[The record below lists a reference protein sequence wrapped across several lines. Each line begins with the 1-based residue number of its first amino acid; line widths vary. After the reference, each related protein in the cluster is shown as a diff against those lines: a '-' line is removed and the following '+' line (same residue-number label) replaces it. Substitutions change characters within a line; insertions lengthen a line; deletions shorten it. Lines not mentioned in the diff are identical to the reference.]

1 MILTR
6 DEFFDAINKRVGENT
21 DDESLKFIED
31 MTDTYNSLETD
42 RNSDDWERKYKDLDA
57 EWRERYRRR
66 FFEGKED
73 IVDENR
79 EDVKDESEPSTF
91 DELFEEREE

>member
-6 DEFFDAINKRVGENT
+6 DEFFEAINKRVGENT

-31 MTDTYNSLETD
+31 MTDTYNAIADSGEE
-42 RNSDDWERKYKDLDA
+42 DWKKKYEELDS
-57 EWRERYRRR
+57 EWRERYRKR
-66 FFEGKED
+66 FFDGKDEIVDDQKED
-73 IVDENR
+73 IK
-79 EDVKDESEPSTF
+79 EDSEPSTF

>member
-42 RNSDDWERKYKDLDA
+42 RNGDDGENKDNDLAA

-66 FFEGKED
+66 FCEGKED

-79 EDVKDESEPSTF
+79 EDLKDESEPSTF

>member
-6 DEFFDAINKRVGENT
+6 DEFFEAINKRVGENT

-42 RNSDDWERKYKDLDA
+42 RNSDDWERKYNDLDA
-57 EWRERYRRR
+57 EWRERYRKR
-66 FFEGKED
+66 FFDGKEEIIEDQKED
-73 IVDENR
+73 IE
-79 EDVKDESEPSTF
+79 EDSKPTTF
-91 DELFEEREE
+91 EELFEEREE

>member
-1 MILTR
+1 MVLTR
-6 DEFFDAINKRVGENT
+6 DEFFAIINKRAGENT

-31 MTDTYNSLETD
+31 MTDTYNSLVAD
-42 RNSDDWERKYKDLDA
+42 RNIEEWEKKYNDLDA

>member
-1 MILTR
+1 MVLTR
-6 DEFFDAINKRVGENT
+6 DEFFEAINKRVGENT

-31 MTDTYNSLETD
+31 MTDTYNSLGVDISVEE
-42 RNSDDWERKYKDLDA
+42 WEKKYNDLDA

-91 DELFEEREE
+91 DELFEERED

>member
-1 MILTR
+1 MVLTR
-6 DEFFDAINKRVGENT
+6 DEFFEAINKRVGINT

-31 MTDTYNSLETD
+31 MTDTYNSLDVDGSIEE
-42 RNSDDWERKYKDLDA
+42 WEKKYNDLDA

-79 EDVKDESEPSTF
+79 EDVKDESEPTTF

>member
-1 MILTR
+1 MVLTR
-6 DEFFDAINKRVGENT
+6 DEFFEAINKRVGENT

-31 MTDTYNSLETD
+31 MTDTYNSLVDD
-42 RNSDDWERKYKDLDA
+42 RSIEEWEKKYNDLDA

-73 IVDENR
+73 NVDENH
-79 EDVKDESEPSTF
+79 EDVEDESEPSTF

>member
-1 MILTR
+1 MVLTR
-6 DEFFDAINKRVGENT
+6 EEFFEAINKRVGENT

-31 MTDTYNSLETD
+31 MTDTYNSLGVD
-42 RNSDDWERKYKDLDA
+42 RSIEEWEKKYNDLDA

-79 EDVKDESEPSTF
+79 EDVEDESEPSTF
-91 DELFEEREE
+91 DELFEERED

>member
-1 MILTR
+1 MVLTR
-6 DEFFDAINKRVGENT
+6 DEFFEAINKRVGRNT

-31 MTDTYNSLETD
+31 MTDTYNSLAVD
-42 RNSDDWERKYKDLDA
+42 RSIEEWEKKYNDLDA
-57 EWRERYRRR
+57 VWRERYRRR

-73 IVDENR
+73 VVDENR

>member
-1 MILTR
+1 MVLTR
-6 DEFFDAINKRVGENT
+6 EEFFEAINKRVGENT

-31 MTDTYNSLETD
+31 MTDTYNSLGAD
-42 RNSDDWERKYKDLDA
+42 RSIEEWEKKYNDLDV

-73 IVDENR
+73 IVGENR
-79 EDVKDESEPSTF
+79 EVVEDESEPTTF
-91 DELFEEREE
+91 DELFEEREG

>member
-1 MILTR
+1 MVLTR
-6 DEFFDAINKRVGENT
+6 DEFFEAINKRVGENT

-31 MTDTYNSLETD
+31 MTDTYNSLGID
-42 RNSDDWERKYKDLDA
+42 RSIEEWEKKYNELDA

-66 FFEGKED
+66 FFDGKED

-91 DELFEEREE
+91 DELFEERED